1 MNESQANGQ
10 IRILIAED
18 YELARSGLCACL
30 GREQN
35 LLVVGEAKNGREAI
49 ELAGQLRPDIILM
62 DIRMP
67 VLDGIAAT
75 EQIKEQFPEI
85 KVIMLTSHQ
94 EGEEVYAALAAGA
107 EAYCMKDIA
116 MDRLVEVVKMVMDGV
131 VWLDPAIAKMV
142 MKALPMNLSQKPRAV
157 QNRSRYNAELTERE
171 KEVLECLVAGKS
183 NRNIADELGV
193 TMHTVK
199 AHVCNILQK
208 LAVDDRTMAAVKAVR
223 DGLIPDPRTP

>member
-1 MNESQANGQ
+1 MNPANTHKK

-18 YELARSGLCACL
+18 YELSRSGLCACL
-30 GREQN
+30 GREES
-35 LLVVGEAKNGREAI
+35 LLVAGEAKNGREAI
-49 ELAGQLRPDIILM
+49 ELADQLRPDVILM

-75 EQIKEQFPEI
+75 EQIKGQHPDI
-85 KVIMLTSHQ
+85 KIIMLTSHQ

-107 EAYCMKDIA
+107 EAYCMKDIH
-116 MDRLVEVVKMVMDGV
+116 MDRLAEVIRMVADGA
-131 VWLDPAIAKMV
+131 VWLDPAIARMV
-142 MKALPMNLSQKPRAV
+142 MKALPMGLSHKSRALNSRV
-157 QNRSRYNAELTERE
+157 RYNAELTERE

-183 NRNIADELGV
+183 NRDIAKDLCV
-193 TMHTVK
+193 TLHTVK

-223 DGLIPDPRTP
+223 DGLVPDTRGH